1 MNTPGLTVIKV
12 GGSLLDLDN
21 LEARLSAI
29 LARHGP
35 RVLLIAG
42 GGKVVD
48 VVRELD
54 QRHGL
59 GDQQAH
65 DLAIRGLDF
74 TAAILCAF
82 IPECALM
89 WRPMELEV
97 NWSGGRVPILIP
109 SLFLDAFDQPRPD
122 SLPASWRITSD
133 SIAARAA
140 VILGA
145 KHLILLKSVTPPEGS
160 SRADA
165 ARLGLVDPCFPDIA
179 RDIPRV
185 TQINPR
191 EPLSEGVMLVADS

>member
-12 GGSLLDLDN
+12 GGSLLDLDG

-54 QRHGL
+54 QRHGF
-59 GDQQAH
+59 GDQDSH
-65 DLAIRGLDF
+65 ELAIRGLDF
-74 TAAILCAF
+74 TAAILTVF
-82 IPECALM
+82 LPESALM
-89 WRPMELEV
+89 WRPMELEL
-97 NWSGGRVPILIP
+97 NWAGGRVPILMP
-109 SLFLDAFDQPRPD
+109 SLFLDAFDRPRPD
-122 SLPASWRITSD
+122 ALPASWRITSD

-145 KHLILLKSVTPPEGS
+145 EHLILLKSASAPQGS

-165 ARLGLVDPCFPDIA
+165 ARLGLVDPDFPDIA
-179 RDIPRV
+179 KDIPLV

-191 EPLSEGVMLVADS
+191 EPLSEGVILVADS